1 MHLRLSFKNFEMHAI
16 FDFRIVKTSEIENKG
31 LLCVIASELAGQTKN
46 IVIFG
51 LPFSGKTTL
60 SSAIAKNNQNKIV
73 IDEWADLCQTKMLR
87 EQKNIVATHQYLT
100 ADRENTEKEIK
111 EFLSKQGLALNDWF
125 VVLIRKH

>member
-1 MHLRLSFKNFEMHAI
+1 MEKSFG
-16 FDFRIVKTSEIENKG
+16 FRIVKTLEIENNR
-31 LLCVIASELAGQTKN
+31 LLCVIASELAVQTKN

-51 LPFSGKTTL
+51 LPFSEKTML
-60 SSAIAKNNQNKIV
+60 SSAIAKNNQNKII
-73 IDEWADLCQTKMLR
+73 IDEWTDSCQTKMLK

-111 EFLSKQGLALNDWF
+111 EFLSKQGLTLDELF